1 MRKPL
6 AVVITSA
13 SLARDSRT
21 YKQVLSLV
29 RFGYDC
35 VVMQG
40 EEGDLDQSQL
50 PFTLRTIERFH
61 DTGKKNKQHR
71 SAPAPHES
79 PTVKAKKPSW
89 KRYLPAWLRYA
100 VPFGRYLFRLG
111 KYNRAL
117 AKRIPQASIYF
128 VHYFDSA
135 PAVSWVAKRSKAPI
149 IYDAHDCHVRLKQE
163 SELNERE
170 RSLIKPLHK
179 KLEAF
184 CISRASAVVTVCDG
198 VARLQKEIFGCD
210 AHVLRNCHD
219 ARLDRYTGLPL
230 KQKLGLP
237 SDTFLVV
244 VVGTAK
250 KGMAFATTLR
260 ALQKLPLHVHLAFL
274 GNGYGNFLQGVDYE
288 SVRERVHLPGA
299 VKPHEVVPCISD
311 ADAALLIYYN
321 HSDNYLY
328 SLPNGFFQSLSAG
341 LPLLYPELP
350 EIARL
355 ASQYSLGLPVDPKDS
370 ASIQKGIQHLVD
382 CPEDRQRF
390 RTNCLNAAQQLS
402 WEREELRF
410 RELLATVSCGRH
422 SPCVE

>member
-1 MRKPL
+1 MKKPV
-6 AVVITSA
+6 AVVITGA

-29 RFGYDC
+29 RFGYEC
-35 VVMQG
+35 VVIQG
-40 EEGDLDQSQL
+40 EEGELDQSQL
-50 PFTLRTIERFH
+50 PFTLHTIERCH
-61 DTGKKNKQHR
+61 DTGKKNKQHN
-71 SAPAPHES
+71 SAPATHQP
-79 PTVKAKKPSW
+79 PTVKASKPSW
-89 KRYLPAWLRYA
+89 KRYLPSWLRYA
-100 VPFGRYLFRLG
+100 LPFGRYVFRLG
-111 KYNRAL
+111 RYNRAL
-117 AKRIPQASIYF
+117 ARHIPQASAYF

-135 PAVSWVAKRSKAPI
+135 PALAWVNRRSKAPI
-149 IYDAHDCHVRLKQE
+149 IYDAHDCHVKVKQD

-184 CISRASAVVTVCDG
+184 CISHASAVVTVCDG

-219 ARLDRYTGLPL
+219 ARLDRYAGLPL

-237 SDTFLVV
+237 SDVFLVV

-250 KGMAFATTLR
+250 KGMAFEATLH
-260 ALQKLPLHVHLAFL
+260 ALQRLPSHVHLAFL
-274 GNGYGNFLQGVDYE
+274 GNGYGNFLQGPMYE

-311 ADAALLIYYN
+311 ADAALLLYYN

-355 ASQYSLGLPVDPKDS
+355 ASQYRLGLPVDPKDS
-370 ASIQKGIQHLVD
+370 RSIQEGIKHLVD

-390 RTNCLNAAQQLS
+390 RANCLHAGQQLS
-402 WEREELRF
+402 WEREELRLK
-410 RELLATVSCGRH
+410 ELLATVSYGRD
-422 SPCVE
+422 SPCAE